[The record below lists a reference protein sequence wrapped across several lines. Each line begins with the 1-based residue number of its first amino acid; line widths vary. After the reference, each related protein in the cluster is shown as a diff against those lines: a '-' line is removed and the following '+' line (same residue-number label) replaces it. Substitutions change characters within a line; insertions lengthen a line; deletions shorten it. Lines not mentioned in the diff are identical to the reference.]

1 MENMCDF
8 RSVMNLIGERAT
20 TFKQKV
26 IKRGTTES
34 RGRNYVDVEPNSC
47 LLLLGLKKKV
57 FGDSK
62 KKENLIKRLDT
73 EV

>member
-20 TFKQKV
+20 IFKQKV
-26 IKRGTTES
+26 IKKGTTES
-34 RGRNYVDVEPNSC
+34 RGGNYVDVEPNSC
-47 LLLLGLKKKV
+47 LLLLGLKKEV

-62 KKENLIKRLDT
+62 KKENLIKRLYS